1 VAKHSENP
9 DPYAQRRLPEIPDFE
24 LVRLIG
30 EGAFG
35 QVWLATNRT
44 TGSLRAVKI
53 IPMRRAARGDPAS
66 REITSL
72 TRLEASLPARHPN
85 LIDIDHV
92 GKTADHLFY
101 VMAPADDVSG
111 RPASLDN
118 DYRPATIESLLANG
132 PLRSDECWSHAE
144 QLLSGLA
151 ALHTAGMV
159 HRDVKPANCLIVGGR
174 LKLADFGLVT
184 ESDPLVSRMGT
195 EAYMPPDGRM
205 DTRADVYA
213 AGLVIHEMITSLPTG
228 RFPSL
233 GSRAVAIAGDPL
245 LSVLNRIALKAC
257 QLDREKRFR
266 DASEMLGELAVPKS
280 GARGRRTM
288 SRRTAG
294 VLSVCALLATVMTIY
309 GLIFMQPPDVS
320 VNFITEPFEATVY
333 LDGELQVDADNRAYT
348 TPCTIRGLRPRVY
361 HLVFKHEGIPDRNL
375 GDVDLGEV
383 REIRVELDRER

>member
-1 VAKHSENP
+1 MVHHSDNLGPNERQLP
-9 DPYAQRRLPEIPDFE
+9 PEIPGFE

-30 EGAFG
+30 KGAFG
-35 QVWLATNRT
+35 QVWLARNLT
-44 TGSLRAVKI
+44 TGSLRAVKS
-53 IPMRRAARGDPAS
+53 IPMQRSAGVDPAG

-72 TRLEASLPARHPN
+72 TRLEANLPAKHPN
-85 LIDIDHV
+85 LMDIDHV

-111 RPASLDN
+111 RPASADD
-118 DYRPATIESLLANG
+118 DYRPATVDCLLADG
-132 PLRSDECWSHAE
+132 RMEARECWSHAE

-151 ALHTAGMV
+151 VLHTAGMV

-213 AGLVIHEMITSLPTG
+213 AGLVIYEMITSFPAG

-233 GSRAVAIAGDPL
+233 GSQAVAVAGDPA

-257 QLDREKRFR
+257 QLDRGKRFR
-266 DASEMLGELAVPKS
+266 DAPEMLGALALPKLGTSSRQMTFSHSVGVLVACGLLAAVLAVS
-280 GARGRRTM
+280 GFT
-288 SRRTAG
+288 
-294 VLSVCALLATVMTIY
+294 
-309 GLIFMQPPDVS
+309 FMRPSDIS

-333 LDGELQVDADNRAYT
+333 LDGELQVDAENRAYT
-348 TPCTIRGLRPRVY
+348 TPCTIRGLRPGVSQV
-361 HLVFKHEGIPDRNL
+361 VFKHDGFSDRDL
-375 GDVDLGEV
+375 GDVDLEKV
-383 REIRVELDRER
+383 REIRVELDREP